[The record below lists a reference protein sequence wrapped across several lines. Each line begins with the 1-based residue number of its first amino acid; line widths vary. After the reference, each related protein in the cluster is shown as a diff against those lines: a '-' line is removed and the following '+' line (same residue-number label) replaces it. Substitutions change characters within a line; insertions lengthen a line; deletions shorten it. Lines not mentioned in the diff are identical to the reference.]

1 MNVQL
6 VDIKGVIMDFKIGK
20 TYSVQPLYKKCFVES
35 ETFNHRDDPEQ
46 KMVVNILWRNGCV
59 NVTLQNQEEVD
70 ILEAANYAG
79 DDAEFEPYQFEE
91 FEFVSTWDGVSVDI
105 DFVGNQTDE
114 QKESLEE
121 GYEEDGFSFLEER
134 GYDSD
139 ESNVVMYGEL
149 EIFAYNS

>member
-1 MNVQL
+1 
-6 VDIKGVIMDFKIGK
+6 MDFKIGK

-35 ETFNHRDDPEQ
+35 ETFIHCDDPEQ

-59 NVTLQNQEEVD
+59 NVTPQNQEEVD
-70 ILEAANYAG
+70 ILEAANYAEDG
-79 DDAEFEPYQFEE
+79 DEFEPYQFEDAE
-91 FEFVSTWDGVSVDI
+91 FLSTWDGVSVDI

-121 GYEEDGFSFLEER
+121 GYDEEGFSFLEEE

-139 ESNVVMYGEL
+139 ESNVVMHGEL
-149 EIFAYNS
+149 EIFEFEGYDA